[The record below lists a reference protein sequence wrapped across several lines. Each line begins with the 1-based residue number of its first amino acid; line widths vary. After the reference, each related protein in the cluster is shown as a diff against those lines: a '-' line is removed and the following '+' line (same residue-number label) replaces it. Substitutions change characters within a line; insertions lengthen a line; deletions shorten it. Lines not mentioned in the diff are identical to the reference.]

1 MRAGIMILIVPA
13 AFAAAAGRLEAQV
26 PLGTN
31 QAAQEDDGAEPTS
44 WKSLL
49 RSALES
55 RINITHTDNARLR
68 ITEAGTVLLVQHEG
82 ITASPAQD
90 ASMLLTKVDGG
101 KIKQAG
107 GLSALL
113 ADKKTNLDY
122 LVGERL
128 YCIAIKVKD
137 DAVQLWL
144 LTTQIAPVTIKGS
157 TQQTRYKAAL
167 EFKFSKDFLATASAD
182 SVLARMADVLTI
194 ERAAAGPATVALGQ
208 TATELEAALGKPEKI
223 IDLGTK
229 KIYVYKDIKVTLV
242 DGKVADVQ

>member
-1 MRAGIMILIVPA
+1 MRAYIITLIIPVV
-13 AFAAAAGRLEAQV
+13 FATSAGRLEAQV
-26 PLGTN
+26 PTGTN
-31 QAAQEDDGAEPTS
+31 QAAEEADSAELTS
-44 WKSLL
+44 WKGLL
-49 RSALES
+49 RSGLAS

-68 ITEAGTVLLVQHEG
+68 ITEAGTVLLVRHEG

-90 ASMLLTKVDGG
+90 ASMLVTKVEGG
-101 KIKQAG
+101 KVKQPG

-113 ADKKTNLDY
+113 ADKKTNVDY
-122 LVGERL
+122 QVGERL

-167 EFKFSKDFLATASAD
+167 EFKFPKDFLATASAD
-182 SVLARMADVLTI
+182 SVLTRMADVLTI

-208 TATELEAALGKPEKI
+208 TAAELEAAIGKPEKI

-229 KIYVYKDIKVTLV
+229 TIYVYKDIKVTLV
-242 DGKVADVQ
+242 DGKVTDVQ

>member
-1 MRAGIMILIVPA
+1 MRACILTFIIPA
-13 AFAAAAGRLEAQV
+13 AFAASAGGMEAQV
-26 PLGTN
+26 PSGTN
-31 QAAQEDDGAEPTS
+31 QGTQEAESAEPTS
-44 WKSLL
+44 WKSVLQSGL
-49 RSALES
+49 AS
-55 RINITHTDNARLR
+55 RINITRTDNARLR

-90 ASMLLTKVDGG
+90 ASMLVNKVDDG
-101 KIKQAG
+101 KIKQPG
-107 GLSALL
+107 GLSALVS
-113 ADKKTNLDY
+113 DKKTNRDY

-144 LTTQIAPVTIKGS
+144 LSTQMAPVTIKGS

-167 EFKFSKDFLATASAD
+167 EFKFPKDFLGTASAD
-182 SVLARMADVLTI
+182 SVLARMADVVTI

-208 TATELEAALGKPEKI
+208 TVAELEAALGKPEKI
-223 IDLGTK
+223 IDLGAK